1 MRCTFFGHRDSPES
15 IQGDLRELLIFLI
28 ERERVDTFYVGN
40 HGQFDRM
47 VKSHLEELAIIY
59 PNIAYFIVL
68 AYLPRNNEYQG
79 VSIFPEGIESTLPR
93 FAILKRNAWMIENS
107 DYVVAYVTRCGGNSA
122 RFLKSAVR
130 KGKTVYNIA
139 DNYSIGDIKQVN

>member
-15 IQGDLRELLIFLI
+15 IRGDLRELLIFLI

-59 PNIAYFIVL
+59 PHIAYFIVL

-93 FAILKRNAWMIENS
+93 FAILKRNE
-107 DYVVAYVTRCGGNSA
+107 
-122 RFLKSAVR
+122 
-130 KGKTVYNIA
+130 
-139 DNYSIGDIKQVN
+139 